1 MSKKRIYYPPTTS
14 SQRKTVF
21 EVWEETGDVDEA
33 CRKARVS
40 KSTFYYWKPRF
51 ETGGYEALEQVQ
63 KPGQAPGIQVKPEKQ
78 KKVIEMKKEH
88 PKWGKKRIA
97 DELAKQNNWEA
108 LISPNTVRRVL
119 VEAGLWVKPEPEAK
133 KKR

>member
-14 SQRKTVF
+14 SQRKKLF
-21 EVWEETGDVDEA
+21 EVWEETGDVEEA

-51 ETGGYEALEQVQ
+51 ETGGYESLEQVQ
-63 KPGQAPGIQVKPEKQ
+63 KPGQPKGIQVTPENQ
-78 KKVIEMKKEH
+78 KKVIEMKREH

-108 LISPNTVRRVL
+108 LVSPNTVRRVL
-119 VEAGLWVKPEPEAK
+119 NEANLWPAEPEVK

>member
-1 MSKKRIYYPPTTS
+1 MSKKRIYYPRTTS
-14 SQRKTVF
+14 SQRKKLF
-21 EVWEETGDVDEA
+21 EVWEEARDVEEA

-63 KPGQAPGIQVKPEKQ
+63 KPGQSKGTRVTPENQ
-78 KKVIEMKKEH
+78 KKVTAMKKKH
-88 PKWGKKRIA
+88 PKWGKQRIA

-119 VEAGLWVKPEPEAK
+119 IEAGLWAKPEQEAK
-133 KKR
+133 KKG